1 MFSSGNFKNVV
12 GSVDPLQINPQDSVI
27 DEEIP
32 LKIELCKDYAW
43 AAMDETSKNVSELN
57 QLAPTVK
64 HSNKALFVVRV
75 TYYVQVTSYFGLL
88 RRPLSI
94 KLPFVLRRM
103 VKKQESKKE
112 ITKKKEEVE
121 QNPKTSNNE
130 NDADKTDLSKSL
142 SCG

>member
-12 GSVDPLQINPQDSVI
+12 GSVNPRQTHPQDSVI
-27 DEEIP
+27 DEEIS

-43 AAMDETSKNVSELN
+43 AAMDETSKNVTELN

-75 TYYVQVTSYFGLL
+75 TYYVQVTFYFGLL

-94 KLPFVLRRM
+94 KLPFVLQRM
-103 VKKQESKKE
+103 VRKQESKKE
-112 ITKKKEEVE
+112 TKKNDEVE
-121 QNPKTSNNE
+121 QNVPKPITKE
-130 NDADKTDLSKSL
+130 NDSEKMDPSRSL

>member
-12 GSVDPLQINPQDSVI
+12 GSVDPLQTNPQDSVI

-75 TYYVQVTSYFGLL
+75 TYYVQVTFYFGLL

-121 QNPKTSNNE
+121 QNPKTSNTE
-130 NDADKTDLSKSL
+130 NDTDKTDLSKSL